1 MLVVCPNLTCKIAH
15 SYTSYEVVGEKEKH
29 SFFPAQQKVHPIP
42 CLCATLYAK
51 KKILKKKKIYI
62 FTLKAHKIQERKC
75 CSEIDVAAGL
85 SVAGKKYQVWL
96 ESFPVPSV

>member
-1 MLVVCPNLTCKIAH
+1 MQRRK
-15 SYTSYEVVGEKEKH
+15 Y
-29 SFFPAQQKVHPIP
+29 
-42 CLCATLYAK
+42 
-51 KKILKKKKIYI
+51 KKKKIYI

-75 CSEIDVAAGL
+75 CSEVDVAAGL